1 MNGYLVRLLTV
12 VSRDWWFAST
22 AIPLLAATLG
32 PMANVMSIAALVT
45 SWRSHVVQP
54 EPVVTSESTSV
65 GYKDPHWCVALNIA
79 SLVCGFVGNLFLL
92 FNFTKAVRYIIALP
106 ATIILWYIATGI
118 LMSITICMNKFAPP
132 SERDVYSQGFWH
144 AVIAACLYMFS
155 SVALG
160 INMLGYFLGHYPQHF
175 TLTDDQRNLILQTMM
190 FFAWLAMGGAVFSN
204 ILPWSFVDA
213 LYFCDVTIL
222 TVGFGDL
229 YATND
234 LARGLV
240 FPYSVGGIIILG
252 LMVSSIH
259 RFAGELGQ
267 DKIVAKHVDRRRRKT
282 IKRTLTLPVDDALGD
297 AEKQLHINNGRPL
310 SISQPTNPRP
320 IERRSQIRSVS
331 KENSS
336 GSRELRITKKRSP
349 PRNAFHKTFKV
360 IRAPAKRIRKARNQ
374 NSKVLVM
381 REERDRF
388 NAMRDI
394 QGATSRFKKWYA
406 LSMSVT
412 AFGILW
418 CVGAIGFWQ
427 AEQRTQQMTYF
438 QALYFCYVS
447 LLTIGYGDLSPK
459 SNAGKPFFILWS
471 LIAVPTMTI
480 LISDMGDT
488 IIASFK
494 RGTFIFADFTVMPK
508 KGIYRAFML
517 RNPWLWNWLQRKAEK
532 KRVEH
537 GFEAGFDEADYTVPS
552 LNELA
557 GVENLTEGE
566 LTRKL
571 AFAIRRTAD
580 DLMKRNV
587 KRYSYEDWVEFTRLI
602 RFTSGGATH
611 LEEDEEE
618 HGVVEWDW
626 IGEDSP
632 MLSDQSETEWVLDR
646 LCESLLRLL
655 KKGHAQDLQGEASGD
670 VATPRR
676 LGASGSLKSSH
687 SDYNQWH
694 GCDDKGSGSDSNNFD
709 GVAEGVFKKSR
720 RSLSQRRKSSAIRLP
735 RQESHQS
742 VDPMHRG
749 IGLYPELDTSPL
761 ESPGPEA
768 VTPNERPVIVDRRR
782 SSGIASGRSG
792 NGLLEPGRDT
802 RRRSSRSPRAVSASG
817 RTSRRGPF
825 SALPSARRSESS
837 FSTLKHK
844 MYVRQGQPQG
854 HL

>member
-1 MNGYLVRLLTV
+1 
-12 VSRDWWFAST
+12 
-22 AIPLLAATLG
+22 
-32 PMANVMSIAALVT
+32 
-45 SWRSHVVQP
+45 
-54 EPVVTSESTSV
+54 
-65 GYKDPHWCVALNIA
+65 
-79 SLVCGFVGNLFLL
+79 
-92 FNFTKAVRYIIALP
+92 
-106 ATIILWYIATGI
+106 
-118 LMSITICMNKFAPP
+118 MNKYAPP
-132 SERDVYSQGFWH
+132 GDNDVYSQGFWH

-155 SVALG
+155 SVTLG

-190 FFAWLAMGGAVFSN
+190 FFAWLAIGGAVFSN
-204 ILPWSFVDA
+204 ILPWSFADA

-267 DKIVAKHVDRRRRKT
+267 DKIVGKHVDRKRRRT
-282 IKRTLTLPVDDALGD
+282 VRRTLTISTDDNHGD
-297 AEKQLHINNGRPL
+297 VEKQIRSGNGPRIA
-310 SISQPTNPRP
+310 ISKPTNPRP
-320 IERRSQIRSVS
+320 LKQRDQTITFNDNDDSNPHRSQFV
-331 KENSS
+331 
-336 GSRELRITKKRSP
+336 KKGRPKSTF
-349 PRNAFHKTFKV
+349 RKTLKV
-360 IRAPAKRIRKARNQ
+360 IKAPTNRMKRATSR

-394 QGATSRFKKWYA
+394 QKSTTIFKKWYA
-406 LSMSVT
+406 LGISVT

-494 RGTFIFADFTVMPK
+494 RGTFVFADFTVMPK
-508 KGIYRAFML
+508 KGIYRAFMM
-517 RNPWLWNWLQRKAEK
+517 RNPWLWNWLQRKAES
-532 KRVEH
+532 KRIKQ
-537 GFEAGFDEADYTVPS
+537 GFETGFVEDDYRAPS
-552 LNELA
+552 LDELA
-557 GVENLTEGE
+557 RAESLSESE

-580 DLMKRNV
+580 DLTKRHV
-587 KRYSYEDWVEFTRLI
+587 KRYTYEEWVEFTRLI
-602 RFTSGGATH
+602 RFTTEGMSQ

-618 HGVVEWDW
+618 HGVVDWDW

-655 KKGHAQDLQGEASGD
+655 KKGTSRNRPDMTSSDIGVSQRINSSQTPEPSNLNGNHWQAGPSRDKD
-670 VATPRR
+670 VENDVSSFDGTAEDGLKTSKPR
-676 LGASGSLKSSH
+676 LGRHPRPSFVHETYQEPL
-687 SDYNQWH
+687 H
-694 GCDDKGSGSDSNNFD
+694 G
-709 GVAEGVFKKSR
+709 
-720 RSLSQRRKSSAIRLP
+720 
-735 RQESHQS
+735 

-749 IGLYPELDTSPL
+749 LGLYPELDTSPSP
-761 ESPGPEA
+761 SPGT
-768 VTPNERPVIVDRRR
+768 VTPNSRPAIVDRRR
-782 SSGIASGRSG
+782 SSGVASARSS
-792 NGLLEPGRDT
+792 NGYFDPERST
-802 RRRSSRSPRAVSASG
+802 RRRSSGSPGTVAVSG
-817 RTSRRGPF
+817 RNTRRGPF
-825 SALPSARRSESS
+825 SALSSGRESETN

-844 MYVRQGQPQG
+844 MYVR
-854 HL
+854 